1 MLDMCDFEP
10 LGPKRRL
17 AICLNDRAY

>member
-1 MLDMCDFEP
+1 MGFPDR

-17 AICLNDRAY
+17 AKR